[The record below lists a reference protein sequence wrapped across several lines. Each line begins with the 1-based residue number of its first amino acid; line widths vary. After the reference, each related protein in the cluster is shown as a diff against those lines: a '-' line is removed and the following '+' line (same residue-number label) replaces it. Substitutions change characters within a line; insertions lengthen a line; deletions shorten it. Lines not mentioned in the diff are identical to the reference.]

1 MATQPPGTVAPFCLM
16 PLLIDPKCSNGL
28 RPLQAAHIEFFQD
41 FLSIEPGERWERQLY
56 KEIDVCDLFLL
67 FWSSSAVQS
76 QWVLREAELAVARQN
91 ASPDEEPDITPIILE
106 GPPVPQPIPAIA
118 RGLRQRRPRPGNR
131 WHLDEIVV
139 RIAGRR
145 MYLWLAVDQEGE
157 ILDLLIQPR
166 RDKPASNCSASTA
179 LRPSWQSRQAA
190 LPCRR
195 IPGSAPG
202 PAVMSKGCGPTIA
215 PRTRTKPWVNAPE
228 LR

>member
-118 RGLRQRRPRPGNR
+118 RGLRQRRPRPGDR
-131 WHLDEIVV
+131 WHLDEMVV

-145 MYLWLAVDQEGE
+145 MYLWRTVDQDGE

-166 RDKPASNCSASTA
+166 RDKRAGKL
-179 LRPSWQSRQAA
+179 LRKH
-190 LPCRR
+190 
-195 IPGSAPG
+195 GFAPKL
-202 PAVMSKGCGPTIA
+202 AVKTSCAPVPPHSGLEGCGPTNRA
-215 PRTRTKPWVNAPE
+215 ENSYQAVGKCPGAKLMPRVR
-228 LR
+228 R